1 MEENTSQKS
10 GDQSDTNKKEDNNVD
25 SDTNN
30 EIVDTTPDRIDDTN
44 DLPIERSPERFDEKF
59 QSIESTQDE
68 QNIQFN
74 SKNQFSDTK

>member
-10 GDQSDTNKKEDNNVD
+10 GDQSDDNKKEDNNVD

-44 DLPIERSPERFDEKF
+44 ELAIERSPERFDEKF

-68 QNIQFN
+68 QNIQFT
-74 SKNQFSDTK
+74 SKNQFSEAK

>member
-1 MEENTSQKS
+1 MEDNTSQRS
-10 GDQSDTNKKEDNNVD
+10 GDQSDNNKKEDNNVD

>member
-1 MEENTSQKS
+1 MEDNTSQKS
-10 GDQSDTNKKEDNNVD
+10 GDQSDDNKKEDNNVD

-74 SKNQFSDTK
+74 SKNQFSDAK